1 MRLAAAANRDSECH
15 AHRRHSRS
23 AGGGMNVIIENK
35 HIASIGTNEAIPP
48 GAEIVDGKG
57 KFAIPGLQE
66 LDSLLEFVAKEAPN
80 R

>member
-1 MRLAAAANRDSECH
+1 
-15 AHRRHSRS
+15 
-23 AGGGMNVIIENK
+23 MNVIIENK

-57 KFAIPGLQE
+57 KFAIPGFQE